1 MLSKNT
7 AVFDLTL
14 SYNFSIPYKLFI
26 FEGWKGA
33 GNDFSQKPVKPVV
46 PVDAGG

>member
-1 MLSKNT
+1 MLSKKT
-7 AVFDLTL
+7 AVLDLIM
-14 SYNFSIPYKLFI
+14 SYNFSTPYKLFT